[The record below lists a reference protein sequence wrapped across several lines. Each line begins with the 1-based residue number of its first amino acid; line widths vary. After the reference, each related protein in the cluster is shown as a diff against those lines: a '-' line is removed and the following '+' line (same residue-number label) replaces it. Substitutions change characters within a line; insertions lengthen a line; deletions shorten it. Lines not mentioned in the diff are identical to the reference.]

1 MCLRPFPNQNS
12 LGISQNC
19 WRLCSQV
26 ASWYERTAS
35 KEAQPRSADFCRPP
49 GQRECALICHHQRV
63 YSLLLPTGVLW
74 IHSLRKNMPT
84 AETQK
89 TSLEVF
95 FLRGRTATQ
104 LPLCECTSILLVII
118 PSRACELTRAIY
130 TRSRTRGGAG
140 WGGRQRENKRM
151 SCSRRFI
158 LPGMPPRMWPRAQ
171 RRGPVHSELREWT
184 HPCPRLVPFL
194 PSPELYSP

>member
-49 GQRECALICHHQRV
+49 GQRECALICRHQRA

-95 FLRGRTATQ
+95 LLRGRTTAQ
-104 LPLCECTSILLVII
+104 LPLCECRSILLVII

-140 WGGRQRENKRM
+140 WGGETEREQANVLQSPLHTPWHAPKDVAPGTEKRAGALRDQGVD
-151 SCSRRFI
+151 SS
-158 LPGMPPRMWPRAQ
+158 MP
-171 RRGPVHSELREWT
+171 
-184 HPCPRLVPFL
+184 
-194 PSPELYSP
+194 

>member
-49 GQRECALICHHQRV
+49 GQRECALICRHQRV

-95 FLRGRTATQ
+95 FLRGRTTVQ
-104 LPLCECTSILLVII
+104 LPLCECRSILLVII

-140 WGGRQRENKRM
+140 WGETEREQANVLQSPLHTPWHAPKDVAPGTEKRAGA
-151 SCSRRFI
+151 
-158 LPGMPPRMWPRAQ
+158 LRAQ
-171 RRGPVHSELREWT
+171 GVDSSMP
-184 HPCPRLVPFL
+184 
-194 PSPELYSP
+194 